1 MCVIWAFLVKQLNPV
16 PCFSSGRG
24 GRVGDWQLPEQE
36 EKGAVKSLSTGRPC
50 NALKVQYMGGRGQEV
65 GGGLRAG
72 LHYRLFQPYCCGGMI
87 CL

>member
-16 PCFSSGRG
+16 PCFCSGRG
-24 GRVGDWQLPEQE
+24 GRVGDWTLLGQ
-36 EKGAVKSLSTGRPC
+36 EKGAEKSLSTERPC
-50 NALKVQYMGGRGQEV
+50 NALKVQYMGGKGQEV

-72 LHYRLFQPYCCGGMI
+72 LHYHLFQPHCCGGII